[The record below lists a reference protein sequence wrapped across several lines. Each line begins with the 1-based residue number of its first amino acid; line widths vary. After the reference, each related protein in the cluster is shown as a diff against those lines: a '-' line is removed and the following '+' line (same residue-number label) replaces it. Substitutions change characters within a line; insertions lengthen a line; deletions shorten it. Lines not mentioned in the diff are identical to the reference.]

1 MGNRCTAGVSEWLG
15 LARMEMVMGDEIG
28 KACGDRCD
36 CKTDQDTSR
45 CPGAE
50 RPRAAAEPPSQG
62 T

>member
-1 MGNRCTAGVSEWLG
+1 MAGG
-15 LARMEMVMGDEIG
+15 GGGGDGGGGDEIG
-28 KACGDRCD
+28 KTCGDRCD

-50 RPRAAAEPPSQG
+50 RPRAAVEPPSHG